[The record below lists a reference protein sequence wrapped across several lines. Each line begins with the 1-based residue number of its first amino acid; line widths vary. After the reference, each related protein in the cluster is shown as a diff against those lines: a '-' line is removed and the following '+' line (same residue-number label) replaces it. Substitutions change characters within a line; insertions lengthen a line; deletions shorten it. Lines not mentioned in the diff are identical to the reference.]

1 MSQTAQQSTKVLSST
16 NSGLFTHSSSSN
28 LTPTNSSQQ
37 SHTSWLL
44 RFFESKH
51 FDMSIAISYLFN
63 TKEPGTQ
70 SYLCNRLFTFTNNDV
85 DFYLPQLLNI
95 YIYSCNDNEQLMAE
109 MLNTYFRSRCSC
121 KSSGIDFS
129 LKCSWL
135 LDAYINDNAKLLATT
150 SKESRIRR
158 GLNNA
163 IKLYKMII
171 SERLRPVSVASEN
184 NFSNNGRSVHLE
196 PNYNLKKTRSIPHE
210 HNSEINLDLNKITN
224 GVNSNANNVANSNSN
239 YSINGPLKEE
249 SLHDIVSETKSIE
262 KNLTVPK
269 IINTDM

>member
-1 MSQTAQQSTKVLSST
+1 MSQAVQQITKVLGST
-16 NSGLFTHSSSSN
+16 NGFFSHSNQSQ
-28 LTPTNSSQQ
+28 TNSAQQ

-70 SYLCNRLFTFTNNDV
+70 SYLCNRLFTFSNNDV

-121 KSSGIDFS
+121 KSTGIDFS

-171 SERLRPVSVASEN
+171 SERLRPVST
-184 NFSNNGRSVHLE
+184 SNETNYKTNGRGIHLE
-196 PNYNLKKTRSIPHE
+196 PNYNLKKTRSNPNE
-210 HNSEINLDLNKITN
+210 HNNELNMELNKITN
-224 GVNSNANNVANSNSN
+224 GGSGNSNANNVSNPNPS

-249 SLHDIVSETKSIE
+249 SLNDIVTETKSIE
-262 KNLTVPK
+262 NDLAVLKKTE
-269 IINTDM
+269 M